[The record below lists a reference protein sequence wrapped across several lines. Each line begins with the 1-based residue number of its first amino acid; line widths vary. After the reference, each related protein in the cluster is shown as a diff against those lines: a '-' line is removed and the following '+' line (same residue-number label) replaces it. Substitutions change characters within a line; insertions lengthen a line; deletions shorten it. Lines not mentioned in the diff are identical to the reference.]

1 MKKNLDITK
10 PKQLQ
15 GTGPYFKVYN
25 FKQKW
30 LGDLIYS
37 HAWQVFKERESYKTY
52 NKLNYETDILKKIRK
67 VQNLKSK

>member
-15 GTGPYFKVYN
+15 STGPYFKVYD

-52 NKLNYETDILKKIRK
+52 KLNNETDIWKK
-67 VQNLKSK
+67 NT

>member
-1 MKKNLDITK
+1 MKKNLDVTK

-15 GTGPYFKVYN
+15 STGPYFKVYN

-37 HAWQVFKERESYKTY
+37 QAWQVFKERESYKTY
-52 NKLNYETDILKKIRK
+52 KLNYETDI
-67 VQNLKSK
+67 